1 MHNRAWL
8 LYTIIRLGV
17 IVVVF
22 GALALL
28 GVSLLVAAAIAVLVA
43 TLVSFFGLGRLRGEF
58 SAEIAATRDRRKQ
71 HSGDPDATAED
82 AAAEALST
90 EPDGQPGELAP
101 DSQIRDQA

>member
-8 LYTIIRLGV
+8 LYTIIRFGV

-28 GVSLLVAAAIAVLVA
+28 GVSLLVAAAVAVLVA
-43 TLVSFFGLGRLRGEF
+43 TLVSFFGLGRLRGDF
-58 SAEIAATRDRRKQ
+58 SAEIAASRDRHKQ
-71 HSGDPDATAED
+71 HSSDPDANAED
-82 AAAEALST
+82 AVADAWSSEPESQPAAPAT
-90 EPDGQPGELAP
+90 